1 MSPVF
6 GEIDEAACADKKI
19 SYVTTTNVISGIF
32 LTCFFPSH
40 ILKQKW
46 VLLTPCEQFMLFCD
60 TSTTSTVRLHEIT
73 EEPLVCIAVIQ
84 AVFEHTYPEERQ
96 VRAVSDHDVHRD

>member
-1 MSPVF
+1 
-6 GEIDEAACADKKI
+6 
-19 SYVTTTNVISGIF
+19 
-32 LTCFFPSH
+32 
-40 ILKQKW
+40 
-46 VLLTPCEQFMLFCD
+46 MLFCD